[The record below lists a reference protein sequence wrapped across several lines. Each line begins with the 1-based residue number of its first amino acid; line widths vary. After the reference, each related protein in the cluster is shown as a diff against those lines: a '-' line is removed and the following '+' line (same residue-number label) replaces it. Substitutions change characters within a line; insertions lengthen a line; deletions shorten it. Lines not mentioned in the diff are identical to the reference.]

1 MKKRTLAVILA
12 LVMILSL
19 AACGGKTNT
28 PAAAEHPRKAAG
40 ELIAGIAQDLDE
52 SLNPYQMVSAG
63 EKEILTNVYEG
74 LYKVAPSGDYIP
86 AVAESYTVSED
97 GTVYT
102 FKLRDGVK
110 FHNGNTVTA
119 QDVLDSFATCKEL
132 TVDSSLPSVLDGI
145 EVKAEGNDIIITL
158 PAANNDFLAYAAL
171 VYIIPSGS
179 AEECKTNPVG
189 TGPFKFVSRSVQ
201 ENIVF
206 EKFADYWGEPAK
218 LNKVTCKIYEDITA
232 MITALNAGAIDMAC
246 HLTLD
251 QIAGL
256 GDQYN
261 VLEGTMNLVQAL
273 YLNNA
278 RAPYDNIKVRQAM
291 CMAIDVDELLSITA
305 DGHGT
310 KLYTSIY
317 PAFTKYFD
325 ESLAKLYPYDPE
337 GAKALLAEAGY
348 PDGFKTTITVPSNYT
363 PHVNAG
369 QVMVQQLGRVGIEA
383 ELVEVEWNTWVTDVY
398 KGRNFDTTVCG
409 FDASTLTA
417 NALLSRW
424 VTGASKNMISF
435 SDPEYDEL
443 IAKATA
449 ETDDAVRTDLYKQ
462 AAAILAKDAANVYT
476 QDLAEFTV
484 LNKALSGYNFY
495 PLYRIDFSTIAF
507 N

>member
-1 MKKRTLAVILA
+1 MNKRILA
-12 LVMILSL
+12 IVLSLAMLLSL
-19 AACGGKTNT
+19 AACGGSK
-28 PAAAEHPRKAAG
+28 PASAPTRADSNEI
-40 ELIAGIAQDLDE
+40 IAGIAQDLDD

-97 GTVYT
+97 GLVYT
-102 FKLRDGVK
+102 FKLRSGVK

-119 QDVLDSFATCKEL
+119 ADVLDSFATCKEL
-132 TVDSSLPSVLDGI
+132 TVDSSLPGVLEGVEISADGDSI
-145 EVKAEGNDIIITL
+145 VITL
-158 PAANNDFLAYAAL
+158 PKANNDFLAYAAL

-179 AEECKTNPVG
+179 AEACKTAPIG

-201 ENIVF
+201 ENVIF

-218 LNKVTCKIYEDITA
+218 LDKVTCKIYEDNTA
-232 MITALNAGAIDMAC
+232 MITALKSGAIDMAC
-246 HLTLD
+246 HLSLD
-251 QIAGL
+251 QLAGL
-256 GDQYN
+256 DENYN
-261 VLEGTMNLVQAL
+261 ILEGTMNLVQAL

-278 RAPYDNIKVRQAM
+278 REPFNNIKVRQAI
-291 CMAIDVDELLSITA
+291 CHAIDVDEILSLTA
-305 DGHGT
+305 EGHGT

-325 ESLAKLYPYDPE
+325 TSLAGLYPHDVE
-337 GAKALLAEAGY
+337 KAKALLKEAGY
-348 PDGFKTTITVPSNYT
+348 PDGFAMSITVPSNYT

-369 QVMVQQLGRVGIEA
+369 QVIVQQLQAAGIKA
-383 ELVEVEWNTWVTDVY
+383 ELKEVEWNTWLTDVY
-398 KGRNFDTTVCG
+398 KGRNFDSTVSG

-424 VTGASKNMISF
+424 VTGGSKNMIGF
-435 SDPEYDEL
+435 SNAEYDEL

-449 ETDDAVRTDLYKQ
+449 ETDDSVRTKLYKD
-462 AAAILAKDAANVYT
+462 AAAILAKDAANAYI

-484 LNKALSGYNFY
+484 LNKKLSGYNFY
-495 PLYRIDFSTIAF
+495 PLYRIDFSTITY
-507 N
+507 

>member
-1 MKKRTLAVILA
+1 MKKKTLAIFLA
-12 LVMILSL
+12 FALLLSF
-19 AACGGKTNT
+19 AACGSTQSAST
-28 PAAAEHPRKAAG
+28 PTRADEG

-102 FKLRDGVK
+102 FKLREGVK
-110 FHNGNTVTA
+110 FHNGNTLTA
-119 QDVLDSFATCKEL
+119 DDVLYSFATCKEL
-132 TVDSSLPSVLDGI
+132 TVDSTLPGQLEGVD
-145 EVKAEGNDIIITL
+145 VKADGDKIIITL

-179 AEECKTNPVG
+179 SDQCVTSPVG
-189 TGPFKFVSRSVQ
+189 TGPFKYVSRSVQ
-201 ENIVF
+201 ENIIF
-206 EKFADYWGEPAK
+206 EKFEDYWGEPAK
-218 LNKVTCKIYEDITA
+218 LNKVTCKIYEDNTA
-232 MITALNAGAIDMAC
+232 MITALNAGAIDMAA

-251 QIAGL
+251 QVAGL
-256 GDQYN
+256 SDQYN

-278 RAPYDNIKVRQAM
+278 RAPFDNADVRRAV
-291 CMAIDVDELLSITA
+291 CYAIDVDELLAITA

-317 PAFTKYFD
+317 PAFSKYFD
-325 ESLAKLYPYDPE
+325 ESLSKLYPHDVE
-337 GAKALLAEAGY
+337 KAKELLANAGY
-348 PDGFKTTITVPSNYT
+348 PDGFSTTITVPSNYT

-369 QVMVQQLGRVGIEA
+369 QVLVQQLALAGIKA

-417 NALLSRW
+417 NALLGRW
-424 VTGASKNMISF
+424 VTGGSKNMISF
-435 SDPEYDEL
+435 SSAEYDEL

-449 ETDDAVRTDLYKQ
+449 ETDDAVRTKLY
-462 AAAILAKDAANVYT
+462 KDAATVLAKEAANAYT

-495 PLYRIDFSTIAF
+495 PLYRIDFSTITY
-507 N
+507 